1 MFQSARAASA
11 LPIYSNGALI
21 VMKLGVGIAIGS
33 ISVVSYAFD
42 TGVDLLSAF
51 VSIRAGTQRYFDI
64 TLTTCQHLTEGP
76 LTCAQTNTGQER
88 SLPGNARI

>member
-33 ISVVSYAFD
+33 ISVVSDAFD

-51 VSIRAGTQRYFDI
+51 VSIR
-64 TLTTCQHLTEGP
+64 
-76 LTCAQTNTGQER
+76 
-88 SLPGNARI
+88 